1 MFGEVDYRLYLGAV
15 CAMPLGA
22 VFGLLFLSADATN
35 LLTSVPALVLLVVYL
50 VWFLGGRRSSPRL
63 FGVVHGL
70 LISAVFLGGVLLGA
84 GIGDR
89 FPKRKVAALC
99 MLSHAIGLL
108 LLTYSTHMAELLA
121 FAIFHGF
128 AWGLRGPFMQAIRA
142 DYFGRKAIGQI
153 MGISAAIIANG
164 QVAGPLVAGVLADM
178 TGNYRLGFTV
188 LAILAGMGSL
198 VFLRATQPEPPGA
211 LAAK

>member
-70 LISAVFLGGVLLGA
+70 LISAVFLGGVW
-84 GIGDR
+84 
-89 FPKRKVAALC
+89 V
-99 MLSHAIGLL
+99 S
-108 LLTYSTHMAELLA
+108 EA
-121 FAIFHGF
+121 FNS
-128 AWGLRGPFMQAIRA
+128 LRP
-142 DYFGRKAIGQI
+142 GR
-153 MGISAAIIANG
+153 
-164 QVAGPLVAGVLADM
+164 
-178 TGNYRLGFTV
+178 RL
-188 LAILAGMGSL
+188 
-198 VFLRATQPEPPGA
+198 
-211 LAAK
+211 